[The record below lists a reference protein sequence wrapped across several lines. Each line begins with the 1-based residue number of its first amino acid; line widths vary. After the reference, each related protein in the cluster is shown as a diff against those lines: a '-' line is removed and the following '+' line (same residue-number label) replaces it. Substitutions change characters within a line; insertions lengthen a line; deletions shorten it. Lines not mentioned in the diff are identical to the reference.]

1 MNPKQGK
8 QGVEIL
14 GREWLIRELHRA
26 GIETA
31 SPERDKLIDLIA
43 YTTNVSLHK
52 SVPIQMRAA
61 SKRLFGVNRK
71 HSEIAGL
78 LLVYVWNLQSDEP
91 QEAYAM
97 TYAEAEK
104 IAYTMGW
111 TKTLSWER
119 GDYFTSNPSE
129 ELLRLLEPFRM
140 TPAKW
145 QERIRGS

>member
-1 MNPKQGK
+1 MAE
-8 QGVEIL
+8 VERL
-14 GREWLIRELHRA
+14 GLTWLIDELSRA

-31 SPERDKLIDLIA
+31 YPERDKLVDLIA
-43 YTTNVSLHK
+43 YSTHAGSHIR
-52 SVPIQMRAA
+52 VPIQLRAA
-61 SKRLFGVNRK
+61 SKRTFVVTRK
-71 HSEIAGL
+71 YSEVAGL
-78 LLVYVWNLQSDEP
+78 LLVYVWNLKSDEP

-104 IAYTMGW
+104 IAHTMGW

-119 GDYFTSNPSE
+119 GDYFTSNPTE

-145 QERIRGS
+145 QERIRGK